1 MHWGEA
7 GYGCRIAT
15 LTSTEERALYKWSA
29 RPRSPEGRRDRRLPH
44 IADQTPISG
53 SFVETGNALRFFNRD
68 RDPELERWA
77 RAMFDEV
84 RKSGPDS

>member
-15 LTSTEERALYKWSA
+15 LTSSEERALYKWSA
-29 RPRSPEGRRDRRLPH
+29 RPKTFEGSRERRPPR

-53 SFVETGNALRFFNRD
+53 SFVDTDNALRFFNRHG
-68 RDPELERWA
+68 DPELERWA
-77 RAMFDEV
+77 RAMFNEV
-84 RKSGPDS
+84 QRSGLDS

>member
-29 RPRSPEGRRDRRLPH
+29 RPQTTEGAPGRRLPR
-44 IADQTPISG
+44 IADQTPLSG
-53 SFVETGNALRFFNRD
+53 SFVDTDNALRFFNRD

-77 RAMFDEV
+77 RLMFNEV
-84 RKSGPDS
+84 QKNGPDL